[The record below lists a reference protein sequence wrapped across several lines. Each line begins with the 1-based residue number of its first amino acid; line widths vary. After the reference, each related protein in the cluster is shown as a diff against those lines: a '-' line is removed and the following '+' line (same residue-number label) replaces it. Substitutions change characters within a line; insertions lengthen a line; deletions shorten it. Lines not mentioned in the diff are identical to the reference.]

1 MSLHTADE
9 SEVRELAFI
18 LHDAIAG
25 EWVTIRCPN
34 QMSVKRLF
42 NDLCE
47 LADAMGLAY
56 DACRAVGCEQT
67 VVGDSI
73 RDGGID
79 FECLSNMPIARDED
93 VARLTRQEIS
103 ARNMLILST
112 AFDECGEESVWH
124 KWLGA

>member
-1 MSLHTADE
+1 MMSLRTADE

-34 QMSVKRLF
+34 QRSVRRLF
-42 NDLCE
+42 NDLCK
-47 LADAMGLAY
+47 LADAMGLVY
-56 DACRAVGCEQT
+56 DAYGAMGREQI

-79 FECLSNMPIARDED
+79 FECTSRCQAGIWPR
-93 VARLTRQEIS
+93 
-103 ARNMLILST
+103 
-112 AFDECGEESVWH
+112 
-124 KWLGA
+124 